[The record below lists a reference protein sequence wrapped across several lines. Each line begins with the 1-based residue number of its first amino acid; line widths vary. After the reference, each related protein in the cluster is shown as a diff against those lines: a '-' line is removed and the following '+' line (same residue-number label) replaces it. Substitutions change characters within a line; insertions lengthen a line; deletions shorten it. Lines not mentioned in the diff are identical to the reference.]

1 MKSLIVTLAAALA
14 FSACSTST
22 LKTEKEFEK
31 YPYRTT
37 EQIKD
42 KVSEIIDG
50 HNEFTA
56 DQKSKVKSIIHEGV
70 EKNNELK
77 VKLSKLAQ
85 LMLDTLVSQKNPKRS
100 EVNKMKSDMK
110 KIYSLKEK
118 NLINTANELKKVIGV
133 SVDNQ
138 RLSQE
143 IFPYLNR

>member
-1 MKSLIVTLAAALA
+1 MKNLFLVLSAALVLA
-14 FSACSTST
+14 SCSST
-22 LKTEKEFEK
+22 NLKTEKEFEK

-42 KVSEIIDG
+42 KVSDIVDS
-50 HNEFTA
+50 HDEFNA
-56 DQKSKVKSIIHEGV
+56 DQKAKVKTIVHDGV
-70 EKNNELK
+70 ERNNELK

-85 LMLDTLVSQKNPKRS
+85 LMLDTLISQKEPKRS

-110 KIYSLKEK
+110 KIYKLKEK
-118 NLINTANELKKVIGV
+118 NLVNTANELKKVIGV